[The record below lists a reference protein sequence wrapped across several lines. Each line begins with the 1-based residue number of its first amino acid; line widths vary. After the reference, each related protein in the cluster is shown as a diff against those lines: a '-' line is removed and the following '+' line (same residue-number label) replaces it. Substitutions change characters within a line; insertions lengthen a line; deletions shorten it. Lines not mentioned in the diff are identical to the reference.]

1 MSTLVKPLSEQDHY
15 DVLEVPRDAP
25 RQGIERA
32 YQLAQATYADDS
44 LAGYSVL
51 GAADSVAMRERVE
64 TAYRVLSGADSRRAY
79 DAALRSVEEP
89 LRPRPE
95 ETREAP
101 RPEPVEAAPENLGP
115 FEELEEEE
123 PGGLFD
129 GARLRRTRLR
139 RGLDLDDVARVTKVS
154 TTYLRFLE
162 EERFEELPARV
173 YVRGFVTLYA
183 SCVGLDPLAV
193 AEDYLRCF
201 DAHQRSAGRRGPHS

>member
-1 MSTLVKPLSEQDHY
+1 
-15 DVLEVPRDAP
+15 
-25 RQGIERA
+25 
-32 YQLAQATYADDS
+32 
-44 LAGYSVL
+44 
-51 GAADSVAMRERVE
+51 MRERVE
-64 TAYRVLSGADSRRAY
+64 RAYRVLSDADTRRAY

-89 LRPRPE
+89 VEPPLEENR
-95 ETREAP
+95 ETRP
-101 RPEPVEAAPENLGP
+101 PERVEAGLESLGP

-123 PGGLFD
+123 PGGRFD

-154 TTYLRFLE
+154 PTYLRFLE

-183 SCVGLDPLAV
+183 SSLGLDPRAV

-201 DAHQRSAGRRGPHS
+201 DAHQRGAERRSPRS